1 MSRFKATEDGNVPF
15 TPEEE
20 QEWDA
25 RELAWNAGARDRL
38 AAEIKTERNKK
49 LYLSDW
55 RVIKSLE
62 SNQLQ
67 DFAWVA
73 YRQALRD
80 MPEQA
85 GFPDNVVWPVEP

>member
-1 MSRFKATEDGNVPF
+1 MSRFKATENGSVPF

-67 DFAWVA
+67 DFEWMA

-80 MPEQA
+80 MTEQA

>member
-25 RELAWNAGARDRL
+25 RELAWNAGSRDRL

-80 MPEQA
+80 MTEQA
-85 GFPDNVVWPVEP
+85 GFPENVVWPVEP